1 MTWLCPRMCTPQHRY
16 RKMSDTEVKTRE
28 GLTYDPTQDCK
39 LVGAA
44 RALAGIKDSIT
55 IVHARPGCHCGVL
68 LLRAL
73 GSNQNDIRIVG
84 SGFRAQDMV
93 YGAEGRLAA
102 SIKLSYNNFKPSLI
116 AVLNC
121 SAPAIMGDDV
131 EGVVQAMK
139 REIPAEIFSLSTGGY
154 EGPAWIGYEEALSEL
169 TRYMV
174 PGETE
179 SDKVNLIGFKQ
190 DDIKSSADL
199 LEIERMLNSQ
209 GITLNA
215 VLTNS
220 SFGELKKAPKASL
233 NIVLGGDGLESA
245 KIMHEKFDMPYV
257 ITPYPFGLNN
267 SIDFLESVTKSLS
280 KEVNEE
286 FIAIEKNRIKER
298 IERIFLFLQ
307 GIYDM
312 SVAVVGDAGRAF
324 DLAKFLSDELCLN
337 VKVLAITS
345 RNHISLDKTKTND
358 GYFETLLIEPDRFE
372 MNEEIKT
379 KGVEMIFGSSMEKKL
394 AWELGLPLFRI
405 FYPVIDEVSISDA
418 PYAGFTG
425 TTHLTEKII
434 NSVINNYIEV

>member
-1 MTWLCPRMCTPQHRY
+1 MIDVSEIR
-16 RKMSDTEVKTRE
+16 RKEIKGRE
-28 GLTYDPTQDCK
+28 GLVYDPTQDCK

-44 RALAGIKDSIT
+44 RALGGIKDSIT
-55 IVHARPGCHCGVL
+55 IVHGRPGCHCGVL

-73 GSNQNDIRIVG
+73 GSNQNDIRIVS

-102 SIKLSYNNFKPSLI
+102 SIRLSYKNFKSSLI

-121 SAPAIMGDDV
+121 SAPVIMGDDV
-131 EGVVQAMK
+131 EGVVHRLK
-139 REIPAEIFSLSTGGY
+139 EEIHAEIFSLSTGGY
-154 EGPAWIGYEEALSEL
+154 EGPAWIGYEEVLAEL

-174 PGETE
+174 PGEPE

-190 DDIKSSADL
+190 DDIRASVDL

-220 SFGELKKAPKASL
+220 SFDEIKNAPKASL
-233 NIVLGGDGLESA
+233 NIVPGGDGLESA
-245 KIMHEKFDMPYV
+245 KIMQEKFEIPYV

-267 SIDFLESVTKSLS
+267 SINFLESVTKGLN
-280 KEVNEE
+280 KGANKE
-286 FIAIEKNRIKER
+286 FIAIEKSRIKER

-312 SVAVVGDAGRAF
+312 SVAVVGDASRAF

-337 VKVLAITS
+337 VKVLVITS
-345 RNHISLDKTKTND
+345 SNHISLDKIND
-358 GYFETLLIEPDRFE
+358 DYFETLLIEPDRFG

-379 KGVEMIFGSSMEKKL
+379 KGVDMIFGSSMEKKL
-394 AWELGLPLFRI
+394 AYELGAPLVRI
-405 FYPVIDEVSISDA
+405 FYPVIDEVSISNA

-434 NSVINNYIEV
+434 NSVITNYIEV

>member
-1 MTWLCPRMCTPQHRY
+1 MRY
-16 RKMSDTEVKTRE
+16 KQKMNNVEIKMRE

-44 RALAGIKDSIT
+44 RALGGIKDAVT

-102 SIKLSYNNFKPSLI
+102 AIRLSYKNFKPGLI

-131 EGVVQAMK
+131 EGVVRSMK
-139 REIPAEIFSLSTGGY
+139 EEIPAEILSLSTGGY
-154 EGPAWIGYEEALSEL
+154 EDPAWIGYEETLTEL
-169 TRYMV
+169 TSFMDNH
-174 PGETE
+174 
-179 SDKVNLIGFKQ
+179 DKKQRDSVNIIGFKT
-190 DDIKSSADL
+190 DEIKAYSDIS
-199 LEIERMLNSQ
+199 EIERMLNSQ
-209 GITLNA
+209 GITVNA

-220 SFGELKKAPKASL
+220 SFEELKKALRASL

-245 KIMHEKFDMPYV
+245 KMMQDKFDMPYV
-257 ITPYPFGLNN
+257 LTPYPFGLNN
-267 SIDFLESVTKSLS
+267 SMEFLECVTKGLN
-280 KEVNEE
+280 KEVNQE
-286 FIAIEKNRIKER
+286 FITTERDRIKER

-307 GIYDM
+307 GIYDI
-312 SVAVVGDAGRAF
+312 SVAVIGDGARAF

-345 RNHISLDKTKTND
+345 RNLISQDKAKDNGD
-358 GYFETLLIEPDRFE
+358 YFETILIEPDRFE
-372 MNEEIKT
+372 MNEEIKS
-379 KGVEMIFGSSMEKKL
+379 KGVEMILGSSIEKKL
-394 AWELGLPLFRI
+394 AYELGAPLVRI
-405 FYPVIDEVSISDA
+405 FYPVLDEVSVSDT
-418 PYAGFTG
+418 PYAGFKG
-425 TTHLTEKII
+425 TIQLIENII
-434 NSVINNYIEV
+434 NSVIHNYAEI

>member
-1 MTWLCPRMCTPQHRY
+1 MNNA
-16 RKMSDTEVKTRE
+16 EVKTRE
-28 GLTYDPTQDCK
+28 GLAYDPTQDCK

-102 SIKLSYNNFKPSLI
+102 SVRLSYKNFKPGLI

-139 REIPAEIFSLSTGGY
+139 KEIPAEIFSLSTGGY
-154 EGPAWIGYEEALSEL
+154 EGPAWIGYEEALAEL
-169 TRYMV
+169 TRFMV
-174 PGETE
+174 SSETE

-190 DDIKSSADL
+190 DDIKAYSDL
-199 LEIERMLNSQ
+199 LEIERMLNSH
-209 GITLNA
+209 GITINT

-220 SFGELKKAPKASL
+220 SFEEIKNAPKASL
-233 NIVLGGDGLESA
+233 NIVLGGDGIESA
-245 KIMHEKFDMPYV
+245 KMMQEKFGTPYV
-257 ITPYPFGLNN
+257 ITPYPFGLDN
-267 SIDFLESVTKSLS
+267 SIEFLESVTKSLS

-286 FIAIEKNRIKER
+286 FIAIEKDRIKER

-312 SVAVVGDAGRAF
+312 SVAVVGDGGRAF

-337 VKVLAITS
+337 
-345 RNHISLDKTKTND
+345 
-358 GYFETLLIEPDRFE
+358 
-372 MNEEIKT
+372 
-379 KGVEMIFGSSMEKKL
+379 
-394 AWELGLPLFRI
+394 
-405 FYPVIDEVSISDA
+405 
-418 PYAGFTG
+418 
-425 TTHLTEKII
+425 
-434 NSVINNYIEV
+434 

>member
-1 MTWLCPRMCTPQHRY
+1 MNH
-16 RKMSDTEVKTRE
+16 TEVITRE
-28 GLTYDPTQDCK
+28 GSAYDPTQDCK

-44 RALAGIKDSIT
+44 RALAGIRDSIT

-73 GSNQNDIRIVG
+73 GSNQNDIRIVS

-102 SIKLSYNNFKPSLI
+102 SIRLSYKNFKPGLI

-131 EGVVQAMK
+131 EGVVLSMK
-139 REIPAEIFSLSTGGY
+139 KEIPAEIFSLSTGGY
-154 EGPAWIGYEEALSEL
+154 EGPAWIGYEETLVEL

-174 PGETE
+174 PGKAER
-179 SDKVNLIGFKQ
+179 DKINLIGFKQ
-190 DDIKSSADL
+190 DDIRSSADL

-209 GITLNA
+209 GIMVNS

-220 SFGELKKAPKASL
+220 RFEAIKNAPNASL

-245 KIMHEKFDMPYV
+245 KIMQEKFDMPYV
-257 ITPYPFGLNN
+257 VTPYPFGLNN
-267 SIDFLESVTKSLS
+267 SIDFLESVTTGLNR
-280 KEVNEE
+280 EVNQE
-286 FIAIEKNRIKER
+286 FITAEKDRIKER
-298 IERIFLFLQ
+298 IARIFLFLQ

-312 SVAVVGDAGRAF
+312 SVAVVGDGCRAF
-324 DLAKFLSDELCLN
+324 DLAKFLSDELGLN

-345 RNHISLDKTKTND
+345 RNHITQDKND
-358 GYFETLLIEPDRFE
+358 GDYFETLLIEPDRFE
-372 MNEEIKT
+372 MDNVIKS

-394 AWELGLPLFRI
+394 AWELNVPLIRI
-405 FYPVIDEVSISDA
+405 FYPIIDEIAIFDA
-418 PYAGFTG
+418 PYTGFMG

-434 NSVINNYIEV
+434 NSVINNYTEV